1 MINVI
6 TPFSRPENA
15 RIVRDHLAW
24 QGVAVTWHPVVS
36 SVALPVDCLRAWVKP
51 LRTSVPAGAD
61 PFCWKLR
68 AFVESGRI
76 VDGERYGVL
85 CDDDLYGDGVLR
97 AVAGMSEPIVVVSML
112 RGHRVPERADGGYC
126 HSIDEL
132 VAAPENM
139 RVCHVG
145 LQQCFIKGE
154 ILRLATV
161 DPALAPFCDGAV
173 AEWLGR
179 RFGESIRFEPGLHV
193 LFNRLE
199 PGRWAVDYEVGR

>member
-15 RIVRDHLAW
+15 RIVRDHLAR

-51 LRTSVPAGAD
+51 LRTRVPAGAD

-85 CDDDLYGDGVLR
+85 CDDDLYEEGVLQ
-97 AVAGMSEPIVVVSML
+97 AVAGMVEPIVVVSML
-112 RGHRVPERADGGYC
+112 RGHRVPERSDGGYE
-126 HSIDEL
+126 HPVTPLIARPESMRPGG
-132 VAAPENM
+132 VGYNKWMKYAVTVVGAA
-139 RVCHVG
+139 G
-145 LQQCFIKGE
+145 KG
-154 ILRLATV
+154 A
-161 DPALAPFCDGAV
+161 
-173 AEWLGR
+173 
-179 RFGESIRFEPGLHV
+179 
-193 LFNRLE
+193 
-199 PGRWAVDYEVGR
+199 